1 MRTTVKFVVTGTSKV
16 DIETKTKQAVASYYG
31 VDAADVEKY
40 IDIELSVT
48 FENEQATG
56 SVTTKVKKN
65 YDTGK

>member
-1 MRTTVKFVVTGTSKV
+1 MRTTVKFIVTGTSKV

-31 VDAADVEKY
+31 VDIADVEKY

-48 FENEQATG
+48 FENEQAAG